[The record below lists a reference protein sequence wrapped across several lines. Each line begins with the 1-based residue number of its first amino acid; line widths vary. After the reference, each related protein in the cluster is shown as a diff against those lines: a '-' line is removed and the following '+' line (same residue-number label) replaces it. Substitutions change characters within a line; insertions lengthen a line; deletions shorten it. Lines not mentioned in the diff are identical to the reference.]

1 MKKLVVLLA
10 VFAIVGIAMYAIAAP
25 KEIVFE
31 AKNGNVTFNH
41 EAHLPTGDCF
51 SCHHT
56 NDESTKDAIASC
68 RSCHDGAKAES
79 GKLPKG
85 KFHTFC
91 IDCHKGAGMKGT
103 CNECHKR

>member
-1 MKKLVVLLA
+1 MKKLAVLLA

-31 AKNGNVTFNH
+31 AKNGNVTFDH
-41 EAHLPTGDCF
+41 EAHVPTGDCV

-56 NDESTKDAIASC
+56 GDMASC
-68 RSCHDGAKAES
+68 RSCHDGAAASSTKAPRGE
-79 GKLPKG
+79 
-85 KFHTFC
+85 FHTFC